1 MSSFGIWA
9 RQGSRSHIGRF
20 KQSAEAAAIGA
31 ERFLSKLRVADN
43 MVVGPFLTGPN
54 VTIADVVAMSLLEFV
69 QDFYGVPIP
78 ASCSRLA
85 SWYER
90 FAQRPRPAP
99 AYPPEELKLAH
110 GLPAQTQISV

>member
-1 MSSFGIWA
+1 
-9 RQGSRSHIGRF
+9 
-20 KQSAEAAAIGA
+20 
-31 ERFLSKLRVADN
+31 

-78 ASCSRLA
+78 VGCSRLA

-90 FAQRPRPAP
+90 FAQRPRIPAA
-99 AYPPEELKLAH
+99 AYTPEERKLAL
-110 GLPAQTQISV
+110 GLPTQTQISV